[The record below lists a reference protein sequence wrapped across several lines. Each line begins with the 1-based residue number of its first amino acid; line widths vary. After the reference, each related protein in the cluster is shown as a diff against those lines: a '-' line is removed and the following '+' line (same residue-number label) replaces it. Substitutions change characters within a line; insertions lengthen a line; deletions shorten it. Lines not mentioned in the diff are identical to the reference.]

1 MMIHLLQV
9 VIKTMGFNRHR
20 FTKECTDIP
29 VRQRL
34 KGTGD
39 HFRIGVSGFSQASR
53 RVGFNSKMIKD

>member
-1 MMIHLLQV
+1 
-9 VIKTMGFNRHR
+9 MGFNRHR